1 MRPTVAAVAT
11 VSILLIGAH
20 AHAAS
25 TASQDPQP
33 AQQTFQKPQ
42 ITIYP
47 VLAQIPIFGAV
58 ITVPDVPGNPGAS
71 GTTDKSLNGAYMFGV
86 IVETRHWLV
95 DVNNLWAAVSAGR
108 SQPLTNVDT
117 NSRFFNGAV
126 GLRLGRGL
134 FAVGGI
140 KRVSIN
146 LDVSLTGPTER
157 NTFTGKTNPVLW
169 DPMGGV
175 EYRGRLNASTTGDLA
190 FKVGGFGI
198 GTDYDLTTEGA
209 IDWRFWRFMVLRAGY
224 SFVRYKLT
232 VTNADVNGLPR
243 TLVSKQTLN
252 GPEIGLGIRF

>member
-1 MRPTVAAVAT
+1 MRPTVAAVAAA
-11 VSILLIGAH
+11 SILLIGAQTR
-20 AHAAS
+20 AA
-25 TASQDPQP
+25 AAMDQDPQ
-33 AQQTFQKPQ
+33 AQQTAQKPQ

-58 ITVPDVPGNPGAS
+58 ITVPDVPGNPGGS

-108 SQPLTNVDT
+108 AQPLTNVDT
-117 NSRFFNGAV
+117 DSRFFNGTV
-126 GLRLGRGL
+126 GLRVGGGI

-140 KRVSIN
+140 KRVGIN
-146 LDVSLTGPTER
+146 LDVSVTGR
-157 NTFTGKTNPVLW
+157 VQQNTLNGKANPVLW

-175 EYRGRLNASTTGDLA
+175 EYRGRLTPRTTCDLA

-209 IDWRFWRFMVLRAGY
+209 VDWTIWRFVVLRAGY

-232 VTNADVNGLPR
+232 VTNADVNALQR
-243 TLVSKQTLN
+243 TIVSKQTLH

>member
-1 MRPTVAAVAT
+1 MRPTVAAVT
-11 VSILLIGAH
+11 VVSILLIGAQ
-20 AHAAS
+20 ALAAS
-25 TASQDPQP
+25 TMDQDPQA
-33 AQQTFQKPQ
+33 AQQTAQKPQ

-47 VLAQIPIFGAV
+47 VLAHIPIFGAV

-71 GTTDKSLNGAYMFGV
+71 GTTDKTLNGAYMFGV

-108 SQPLTNVDT
+108 AQPLTNVDT

-126 GLRLGRGL
+126 GLRVGGGL
-134 FAVGGI
+134 FVVGGI
-140 KRVSIN
+140 KRVGIN

-157 NTFTGKTNPVLW
+157 NTFNGNANSVLW
-169 DPMGGV
+169 DPIGGV
-175 EYRGRLNASTTGDLA
+175 EYRGRLNTSTTCDLA

-209 IDWRFWRFMVLRAGY
+209 IDWRFWRFLVLRAGY

-232 VTNADVNGLPR
+232 VNNADINGLQR

-252 GPEIGLGIRF
+252 GPEIGVGIRF